1 MEKLNHSQ
9 KNLPSNRNTVKLYL
23 GLHSDR
29 PATNTLSY
37 DMALKSKVLPTD
49 CSQTNVLLVQCGPEM
64 LHLNGHLVYDK
75 RLLNIILQ
83 INSTTFYTSIK
94 LLPSLWYG

>member
-37 DMALKSKVLPTD
+37 DMALKSKVLPTG
-49 CSQTNVLLVQCGPEM
+49 CSQTNVLPVHCGPEK
-64 LHLNGHLVYDK
+64 LHLNGHLVYNK

-83 INSTTFYTSIK
+83 TYQYNF
-94 LLPSLWYG
+94 LHLH